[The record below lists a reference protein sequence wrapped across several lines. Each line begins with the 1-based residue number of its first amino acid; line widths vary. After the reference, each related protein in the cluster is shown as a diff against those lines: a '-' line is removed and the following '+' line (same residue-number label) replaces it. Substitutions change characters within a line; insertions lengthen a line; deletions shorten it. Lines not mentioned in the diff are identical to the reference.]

1 MNSAVDTRHKV
12 LFWVLMLAAQIGAF
26 LHFKDLADISQ
37 WVVQSSREFTMGV
50 WYARWPMAVATLLA
64 LAGAVYLWR
73 QHRDLLSGKLVTAL
87 VILCLFFWYSGM
99 LNTLLMFR
107 PQQNEGQ
114 ALFVSV
120 DEAPRYLQEML
131 SKSYDKDQFE
141 SIDDVHVSG
150 RAGDGQIH
158 SIAQEMNTDA
168 AHVRMAVFERQVFV
182 VPRAHRV
189 MAKVRAQVSS
199 RFIRVGCLESRVSRQ
214 CDLP

>member
-1 MNSAVDTRHKV
+1 MV
-12 LFWVLMLAAQIGAF
+12 MAQFGAF
-26 LHFKDLADISQ
+26 LLFKDLADISQ

-73 QHRDLLSGKLVTAL
+73 QHRELLSGKLVTAL

-114 ALFVSV
+114 ALFVNV

-131 SKSYDKDQFE
+131 HKSYDKDHF
-141 SIDDVHVSG
+141 
-150 RAGDGQIH
+150 
-158 SIAQEMNTDA
+158 
-168 AHVRMAVFERQVFV
+168 
-182 VPRAHRV
+182 
-189 MAKVRAQVSS
+189 
-199 RFIRVGCLESRVSRQ
+199 
-214 CDLP
+214 